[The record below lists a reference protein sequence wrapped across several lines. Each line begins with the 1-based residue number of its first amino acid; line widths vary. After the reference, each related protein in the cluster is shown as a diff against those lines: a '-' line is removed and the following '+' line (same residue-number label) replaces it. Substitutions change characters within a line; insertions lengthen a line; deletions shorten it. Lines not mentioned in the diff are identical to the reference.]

1 MEQSASGSLERLYR
15 VIAAVENVEE
25 CRALFADLCTV
36 RELEDMAQRLEAAV
50 LLAGGR
56 NYQEISNST
65 GLSTATISRVSKA
78 LKAGSGYKKALE
90 KLEEIEREEAGT

>member
-25 CRALFADLCTV
+25 CRALFSDLCTV
-36 RELEDMAQRLEAAV
+36 RELEDMAQRLEAAF

-78 LKAGSGYKKALE
+78 LKSGSGYKKA
-90 KLEEIEREEAGT
+90 IERIAGEEERL